1 MEQCLIIVGRAKS
14 AKKFTE
20 LFAEPLVDNIK
31 EDKFEIV
38 IVESLGDLSE
48 LDGMSRF
55 IAFVLVDDDSKK
67 GMKMESLFSTLINL
81 QMGVRLF
88 ENIED
93 ASAYAEENYS
103 YGEEDEDEENDFS
116 DDNEEEDDEFPDFT
130 AEEIEDFLMFE
141 SLFRTGK
148 LSTIRGLVYKEP
160 VTVMVQII
168 NGPDQIRVTP
178 YAVMVSE
185 EILENMELPNIDERD

>member
-1 MEQCLIIVGRAKS
+1 MEQCLIIVGRSKS

-31 EDKFEIV
+31 DDKFEIV

-55 IAFVLVDDDSKK
+55 IAFVLVDNDSKK
-67 GMKMESLFSTLINL
+67 GMKMESLFSALINL

-88 ENIED
+88 ENVED
-93 ASAYAEENYS
+93 ATAYAEEHYNYGDEDDIDDEELS
-103 YGEEDEDEENDFS
+103 EEDEEG
-116 DDNEEEDDEFPDFT
+116 DEFPDFT

-148 LSTIRGLVYKEP
+148 LATIRGLVYNEP
-160 VTVMVQII
+160 VTVMAQII

-185 EILENMELPNIDERD
+185 EILENMELPKIDERD

>member
-1 MEQCLIIVGRAKS
+1 MEQCLIIVGRSKS

-31 EDKFEIV
+31 NDKFEIV

-67 GMKMESLFSTLINL
+67 GMKMESLFSALINL

-88 ENIED
+88 ENVED
-93 ASAYAEENYS
+93 ATAYAQEHYNYGS
-103 YGEEDEDEENDFS
+103 DVEDEEETE
-116 DDNEEEDDEFPDFT
+116 DDEESDDEFPDFT

-148 LSTIRGLVYKEP
+148 LATIRGLVYKEP
-160 VTVMVQII
+160 ATVMVQII

-185 EILENMELPNIDERD
+185 DILENMELPNIDERD